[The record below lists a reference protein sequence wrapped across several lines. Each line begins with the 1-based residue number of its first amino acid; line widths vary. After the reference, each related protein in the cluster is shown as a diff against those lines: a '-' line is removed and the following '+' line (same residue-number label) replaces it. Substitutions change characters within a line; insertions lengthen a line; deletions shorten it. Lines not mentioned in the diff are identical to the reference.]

1 MARARAAPI
10 PHLHHPRTPEQPNGS
25 TELAEVCRTPEPI
38 SSIAYLIRL
47 ESRMGDEWGTVM
59 ILCNSSWGER
69 QSLLLRQALAA
80 EDRPADCRLGQAKF
94 GGHGGAG

>member
-47 ESRMGDEWGTVM
+47 ESRMGDEWGTGRMGDGHDIMQLGYRVE
-59 ILCNSSWGER
+59 SS
-69 QSLLLRQALAA
+69 AH
-80 EDRPADCRLGQAKF
+80 KM
-94 GGHGGAG
+94 